1 MERRMADKAKTRENL
16 QKLADFVGT
25 KTKSLGFEDG
35 PNGEAAN
42 PGSTYAQGINAADT
56 WTSTLADQEAS
67 SVTEPLNNLAGDFA
81 GIYDTLNQE
90 KDSDTLKDD

>member
-1 MERRMADKAKTRENL
+1 MADKAKTRENL

-56 WTSTLADQEAS
+56 WTSTLADQEAA
-67 SVTEPLNNLAGDFA
+67 SVTEPLNQLAADFA
-81 GIYDTLNQE
+81 DLYGLLNQE
-90 KDSDTLKDD
+90 KDSDALKDD